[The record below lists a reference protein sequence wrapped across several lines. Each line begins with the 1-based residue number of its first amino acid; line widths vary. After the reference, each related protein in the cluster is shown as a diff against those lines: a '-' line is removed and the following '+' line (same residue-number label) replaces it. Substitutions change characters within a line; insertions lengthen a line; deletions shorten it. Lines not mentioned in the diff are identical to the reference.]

1 MAKEQVKRMTN
12 RVVLRGKLR
21 EMEVKRGNTENKGDY
36 LRVKGVVQF
45 GPHEAEYRH
54 FDYFATENNS
64 EGKPSKSYAR
74 LEEFVSRAKPGTVTN
89 SPTWAT
95 FTGSLR
101 ANDYINKEDKL
112 IETVS
117 INCTYVGD
125 FDGKEDNADHENC
138 TYDIEA
144 YIQSITDEIKNDEE
158 TGRKKVTLI
167 TPDYNNEALV
177 LKNVILPA
185 DMVDAFED
193 GGYEV
198 GVTAKF
204 FLSDIL
210 HIGEEKKSQSG
221 IGKQR
226 VTTGLSY
233 LETTIVGAELPM
245 TEDQPQYLSSATV
258 KQLSKERKIKLDTL
272 ESEGYKGSTSSNDA
286 KPAKTSTIASNDL
299 DDDDIPF

>member
-1 MAKEQVKRMTN
+1 
-12 RVVLRGKLR
+12 
-21 EMEVKRGNTENKGDY
+21 
-36 LRVKGVVQF
+36 
-45 GPHEAEYRH
+45 
-54 FDYFATENNS
+54 
-64 EGKPSKSYAR
+64 
-74 LEEFVSRAKPGTVTN
+74 
-89 SPTWAT
+89 
-95 FTGSLR
+95 LR

-112 IETVS
+112 METVS

-144 YIQSITDEIKNDEE
+144 YIQAITDEIKNEEE

-210 HIGEEKKSQSG
+210 HIGEEKKSQPG

-226 VTTGLSY
+226 VTAGLSY
-233 LETTIVGAELPM
+233 LETTIVGAEPPM

-286 KPAKTSTIASNDL
+286 KPAKTPTIANNDL